1 MLEGEAEAPSN
12 IAIVKYWGKRGDPK
26 LNLPLNDSFSI
37 SLDALKVKTRVTFDK
52 SLMKDEVI
60 INGKKLPEDKTVEYA
75 GKVLNKLREISGTKI
90 YAKVESYS
98 NFPESAGLAS
108 SAAGIAAL
116 TLASAKALGLSLD
129 TKELSIIARIG
140 SGSACRSVF
149 GGFVIWHAGTSDKG
163 DDSFCESMFPYDHW
177 EELVDIIPIFSEEK
191 KQVSSR
197 QGMKLTATSSA
208 LLKCRL
214 DFVNNTFTDV
224 IESVKNRNSQRFFQ
238 LTIRH
243 SNSMHAVMLD
253 SFPPLIYLNSFSLD
267 VIRAFGDANI
277 AGYTFDA
284 GPNPHIFT
292 LRKNL
297 NVVKETLDKL
307 GAKKIIISGISPGP
321 RLDGF

>member
-149 GGFVIWHAGTSDKG
+149 WRIRNLACW
-163 DDSFCESMFPYDHW
+163 
-177 EELVDIIPIFSEEK
+177 
-191 KQVSSR
+191 
-197 QGMKLTATSSA
+197 
-208 LLKCRL
+208 
-214 DFVNNTFTDV
+214 DF
-224 IESVKNRNSQRFFQ
+224 
-238 LTIRH
+238 
-243 SNSMHAVMLD
+243 
-253 SFPPLIYLNSFSLD
+253 
-267 VIRAFGDANI
+267 
-277 AGYTFDA
+277 
-284 GPNPHIFT
+284 
-292 LRKNL
+292 
-297 NVVKETLDKL
+297 
-307 GAKKIIISGISPGP
+307 
-321 RLDGF
+321 